1 MANGQ
6 PRLLAKVTTNRIP
19 NSIPNRPIKRTRAT
33 CAEVSVARGE
43 RTISP
48 GDAGVRSPTVTRLAA
63 VLAAV
68 SLALIDCGGATSDS
82 AQVRSVVQ
90 RYIAAFASGNGS
102 EACSLLTGDAEQQ
115 VHRAA

>member
-1 MANGQ
+1 CRPQN
-6 PRLLAKVTTNRIP
+6 V
-19 NSIPNRPIKRTRAT
+19 PNRPTRRVRVI

-43 RTISP
+43 RTIRP
-48 GDAGVRSPTVTRLAA
+48 GEAGVRSPTVTRLVA

-68 SLALIDCGGATSDS
+68 SLALIGCGGATSDS

-115 VHRAA
+115 VHRAAAFVRAQL